1 VHFDAHFDTW
11 PSEAERPYHHGTQ
24 FRLAIEEGLI
34 DPAASVQIG
43 IRGSKSATLF
53 HVGLAGANGM
63 QFITADEFARIGV
76 DSVADRMRGIASRPC
91 YVSLDIDC
99 VDPAF
104 APGTG
109 TPEVAGLSSREMIEM
124 VRSLRGL
131 QLIGFDLVEV
141 SPPYDSSEIT
151 ALLAANLVYELLLV
165 LADATRTG

>member
-1 VHFDAHFDTW
+1 M
-11 PSEAERPYHHGTQ
+11 
-24 FRLAIEEGLI
+24 
-34 DPAASVQIG
+34 
-43 IRGSKSATLF
+43 
-53 HVGLAGANGM
+53 AGANGM

-76 DSVADRMRGIASRPC
+76 DSAADRMRGIVSRPC

-124 VRSLRGL
+124 VRSLRGFP
-131 QLIGFDLVEV
+131 LIGFDLVEV